1 MVVTFLLFY
10 AHCSNKRKE
19 REAFEKTLV
28 IFVAIIR
35 ERHGLRHAFLFC
47 LYLFVFLVCFACAI
61 YFFGWLGSGEV
72 MREMVFSRVALRV
85 HFWFLVLILT
95 FMVTPSWAPL

>member
-35 ERHGLRHAFLFC
+35 KKGSLVVWIPLCPTLMWVDACYLRLPIGGLRNLITGSLLDDIYNSIRDC
-47 LYLFVFLVCFACAI
+47 CSYVLSRSMLLYL
-61 YFFGWLGSGEV
+61 
-72 MREMVFSRVALRV
+72 
-85 HFWFLVLILT
+85 
-95 FMVTPSWAPL
+95 